1 MRVARAVH
9 FGERKVL
16 NLSVD
21 AFNLLNH
28 TNIDEVF
35 SVYGAPDFI
44 PNQVPT
50 HFGDGISGPSGAVG
64 APRTAFNTRQFQL
77 AAKFTF

>member
-1 MRVARAVH
+1 
-9 FGERKVL
+9 VL

-35 SVYGAPDFI
+35 SVYGAPDFVAGK
-44 PNQVPT
+44 PQPQ
-50 HFGDGISGPSGAVG
+50 HFGDGGFSPSGAVG

-77 AAKFTF
+77 GAKFTF